1 MKALIISHMYPS
13 TANSVAGIFVQE
25 QVKELIRQNCEV
37 KVISPIPWT
46 PFPIKYLSKKWKN
59 YSEIPLVEEKDG
71 VTVYY
76 PRHITFPK
84 AGLFEHSGSFMYYGI
99 KKLVQTIYKN
109 FKFDLVNAY
118 TVLPDGFS
126 AVLLKRKIN
135 VPTIITLLGDDL
147 LDYPYRNKR
156 VFTNTKRALNKA
168 TKIIAVSR
176 HLKNRAINDFGI
188 PSEKI
193 AVIYTGHDEKNF
205 NLGERKQQESSIK
218 NILFLGNIIESKGV
232 FDLLKAISIIR
243 NSDEKLFAR
252 LSWRF
257 VGKITDR
264 EKLTNFLN
272 VYKLRNN
279 VEVVGE
285 VPRDE
290 VAKYMKRADF
300 FILPSWSE
308 GMPVALLEAIA
319 CGLPVIATTV
329 GGIPEVVNENTGVL
343 VEPKKPQELAC
354 GIISALSRNWDQE
367 SIGEYAKN
375 YTWEKNA
382 EKTLGVYQEVL
393 QGKNEN

>member
-1 MKALIISHMYPS
+1 MKVLIISHMYPS
-13 TANSVAGIFVQE
+13 ASNQVSGIFVAE
-25 QVKELIRQNCEV
+25 QVKKLARQGCEV
-37 KVISPIPWT
+37 KIISPIAWT
-46 PFPIKYLSKKWKN
+46 PFPVKYLSKKWES
-59 YSEIPLVEEKDG
+59 YSQIPLEEEREGIK
-71 VTVYY
+71 VYY
-76 PRHITFPK
+76 PRQITFPS
-84 AGLFEHSGSFMYYGI
+84 ARLFEHSGSFMYYGI
-99 KKLVQTIYKN
+99 KKLVQTIYES

-118 TVLPDGFS
+118 TILPDGFS
-126 AVLLKRKIN
+126 ALLLKKKID
-135 VPTIITLLGDDL
+135 VPIVITILGDDL
-147 LDYPYRNKR
+147 LVYPYRNKWI
-156 VFTNTKRALNKA
+156 FMNTRRTLAKA
-168 TKIIAVSR
+168 TKIIAVSK
-176 HLKNRAINDFGI
+176 HLKDRAVDEFGI
-188 PSEKI
+188 SEEKI
-193 AVIYTGHDEKNF
+193 TVIYTGHDEKNF
-205 NLGERKQQESSIK
+205 NLDERKQQEPSIK

-243 NSDEKLFAR
+243 NSDEKLFKR

-257 VGKITDR
+257 VGKISDK

-308 GMPVALLEAIA
+308 GMPVTLLEATA
-319 CGLPVIATTV
+319 CGLPVIATNV

-354 GIISALSRNWDQE
+354 GIISALSRNWDRE
-367 SIGEYAKN
+367 SIGEYAKK